1 MLFDDVIKKN
11 GLVIDIGCGNGI
23 FTKKIANSFSSI
35 TSIDINQLRID
46 NLKKYCLD
54 NQVKNIYPIKMS
66 AYSIDF
72 PDNEFDLAVLY
83 RSVDHIPEYNK
94 ALHEAYR
101 VVKQSGQIYI
111 NVADTRAI
119 TPAIRATDDLR
130 AYEDNLFDY
139 LGIGEGMC
147 EIRPISIEGLK
158 NELYEIGFT
167 NIHEN
172 VLETD
177 NQKVNDYYCNI
188 KANITEML
196 GRIEAKDQDKHKEY
210 LAGYENVMENIGKY
224 GIGIRN
230 YVEIVGEKG

>member
-1 MLFDDVIKKN
+1 V
-11 GLVIDIGCGNGI
+11 
-23 FTKKIANSFSSI
+23 
-35 TSIDINQLRID
+35 
-46 NLKKYCLD
+46 
-54 NQVKNIYPIKMS
+54 
-66 AYSIDF
+66 
-72 PDNEFDLAVLY
+72 
-83 RSVDHIPEYNK
+83 
-94 ALHEAYR
+94 
-101 VVKQSGQIYI
+101 
-111 NVADTRAI
+111 
-119 TPAIRATDDLR
+119 ATDDLR

-167 NIHEN
+167 NIQEN

-177 NQKVNDYYCNI
+177 NQKANDYYCNI

-210 LAGYENVMENIGKY
+210 LAGNENVMENIGKY
-224 GIGIRN
+224 GIGIRD